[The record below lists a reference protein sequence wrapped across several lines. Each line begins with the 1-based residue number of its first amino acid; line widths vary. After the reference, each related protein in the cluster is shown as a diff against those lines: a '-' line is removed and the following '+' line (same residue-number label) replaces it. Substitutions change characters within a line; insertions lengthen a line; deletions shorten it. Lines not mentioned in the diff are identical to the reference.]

1 MMAVYFQESC
11 ALTTDHD
18 VIVQS
23 VRTWVE
29 RLVVGYNL
37 CPFAKRELVRESVRF
52 TVSEATEEA
61 ALLEDLQIEL
71 QRLVDEPTI
80 ETTLLIHPHVLND
93 FFDFNAFLDLAEG
106 LLAQMDLD
114 GVVQIATFHPD
125 YQFAGTHPDDAENYT
140 NRSPYPVLHLLR
152 EASLE
157 EAIERYPDTAEIPER
172 NIERMEE
179 LGVES
184 LKRLLASCSSQA
196 D

>member
-1 MMAVYFQESC
+1 MMAAQFQESC
-11 ALTTDHD
+11 ALATDHD
-18 VIVQS
+18 VVVQS
-23 VRTWVE
+23 VRNWVE

-52 TVSEATEEA
+52 TVSDATREE

-71 QRLVDEPTI
+71 QRLVDDPAI

-93 FFDFNAFLDLAEG
+93 FFDFNAFLDLADG
-106 LLAQMDLD
+106 LLAQMDLE
-114 GVVQIATFHPD
+114 GVFQIATFHPD

-157 EAIERYPDTAEIPER
+157 EAIDRYPDTAEIPER

-179 LGVES
+179 LGVDS
-184 LKRLLASCSSQA
+184 LKRLLESCSRQA